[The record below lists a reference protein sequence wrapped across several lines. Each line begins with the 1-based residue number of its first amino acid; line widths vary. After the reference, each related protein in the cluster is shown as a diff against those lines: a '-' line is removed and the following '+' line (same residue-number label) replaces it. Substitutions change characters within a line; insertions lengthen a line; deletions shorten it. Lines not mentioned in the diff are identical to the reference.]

1 MTTEQRQEELQMLVD
16 QYNQR
21 VGVIEVICG
30 IINNIYP
37 LILHKFMN
45 VGAAPANNQERSI
58 IQVFKE
64 TLIF

>member
-1 MTTEQRQEELQMLVD
+1 
-16 QYNQR
+16 

-45 VGAAPANNQERSI
+45 VGAAPANNNEKSI
-58 IQVFKE
+58 IVVFKE
-64 TLIF
+64 TLVF